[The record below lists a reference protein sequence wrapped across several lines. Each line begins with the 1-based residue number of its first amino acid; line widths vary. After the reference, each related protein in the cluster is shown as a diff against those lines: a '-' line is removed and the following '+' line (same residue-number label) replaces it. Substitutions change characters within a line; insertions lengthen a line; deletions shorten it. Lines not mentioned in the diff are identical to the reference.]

1 MEEVYGDDALFQVG
15 LVKGGSMTDTEI
27 NIAIAEVRG
36 FTHIELGPYDGHP
49 FGIEPGETKP
59 FTKVRCPN
67 YCSDLNAMNEAEKYF
82 DDKPSDVRS
91 LWLDNLAICLPWP
104 ETKNAAELRF
114 EVSYL
119 QARSNARQRAE
130 AFLRTIGK
138 WKE

>member
-1 MEEVYGDDALFQVG
+1 MDEQNEMKD
-15 LVKGGSMTDTEI
+15 TDI

-36 FTHIELGPYDGHP
+36 WNFIPEHNFDGP
-49 FGIEPGETKP
+49 FGLIAVPQHWDNPDDNGLEDEP
-59 FTKVRCPN
+59 PN
-67 YCSDLNAMNEAEKYF
+67 YCADLNAMNEAEKYF

-91 LWLDNLAICLPWP
+91 LWLDNLAICLQWP